1 MSCKTLC
8 LSVGAAGGI
17 GAAGGVGAWD
27 LYSRIAP
34 LIPLRGADHRFRVI
48 QRVQRSQQPEPVAE
62 AERAKRAER
71 AERAERV

>member
-34 LIPLRGADHRFRVI
+34 LIPLRGADRRFRVI

-62 AERAKRAER
+62 VSGRNTRSQ
-71 AERAERV
+71 